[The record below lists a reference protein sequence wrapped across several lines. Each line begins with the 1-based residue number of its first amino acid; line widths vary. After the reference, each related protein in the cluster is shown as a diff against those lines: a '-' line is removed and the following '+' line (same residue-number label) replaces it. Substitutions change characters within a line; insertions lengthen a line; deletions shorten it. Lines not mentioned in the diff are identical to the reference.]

1 DPQLNITAEQQV
13 TIDFPTFDA
22 DGNGVLKRHVP
33 VQTVTFADGSQ
44 RLVTTVYEL
53 MLAQYGIDQGNHDQ
67 LAASGYDD
75 TNSRYTPAWQETVT
89 GVKASLVVQIAREFA
104 QNALDTGGK
113 TMVIM
118 GAGINHWFNS
128 DMTYRSIINNL
139 MLCGCEGVSGG
150 GWAHYVGQEKLRP
163 Q

>member
-1 DPQLNITAEQQV
+1 MNWQRVV
-13 TIDFPTFDA
+13 TMMS
-22 DGNGVLKRHVP
+22 
-33 VQTVTFADGSQ
+33 TVATRQHGRRRSPGSK
-44 RLVTTVYEL
+44 L
-53 MLAQYGIDQGNHDQ
+53 I
-67 LAASGYDD
+67 
-75 TNSRYTPAWQETVT
+75 SR
-89 GVKASLVVQIAREFA
+89 QIAREFA

-150 GWAHYVGQEKLRP
+150 GWAHYSAKKITATRRLEYDCLCQ
-163 Q
+163 